1 MVSCS
6 YLHYNV
12 IQRGREAISGKRYKI
27 TRNRLAYMLDYF
39 VMQMR
44 KANHDKA
51 LRPLKAQKAADH
63 IDSRNRKSWKEALA
77 DLGFGRKTSN
87 LCSKLP

>member
-27 TRNRLAYMLDYF
+27 TRNRLAAYMLDYF

-44 KANHDKA
+44 KANRDKA
-51 LRPLKAQKAADH
+51 LT
-63 IDSRNRKSWKEALA
+63 
-77 DLGFGRKTSN
+77 TSQSVES
-87 LCSKLP
+87 CRSHQRS